1 MYDRP
6 VMWLRTLGPLA
17 AIVVV
22 AGGLL
27 ACATA
32 PKPADGLNSAGDG
45 HDPVL
50 HCGNMLEL
58 PPQQIVAAIEERAR
72 QVCSPGASA
81 YGRRGEFRAVLR
93 ARDGREPMVNLEPS
107 GTLNADDER
116 CVQLAAADVRQSFI
130 KAWGN
135 SSRVWSQVTEDVAF
149 SIALPGPVPIPAA
162 PRMVDPESP
171 R

>member
-1 MYDRP
+1 MYDRA
-6 VMWLRTLGPLA
+6 VMWRHAHGPLA
-17 AIVVV
+17 AIVIV

-32 PKPADGLNSAGDG
+32 TKPAKVDSAGDG
-45 HDPVL
+45 YDPIF
-50 HCGNMLEL
+50 HCGYMPEV

-72 QVCSPGASA
+72 QACSPGASA

-135 SSRVWSQVTEDVAF
+135 SSRVWSQVTEDVVF
-149 SIALPGPVPIPAA
+149 SIALGSPVPTPAA
-162 PRMVDPESP
+162 RRMVDPESP

>member
-6 VMWLRTLGPLA
+6 VMWGHAHARLA
-17 AIVVV
+17 AIVVA

-32 PKPADGLNSAGDG
+32 LKPAEGVNSAGDG

-72 QVCSPGASA
+72 QACSPGASA

-93 ARDGREPMVNLEPS
+93 ARYGREPMVNLEPS
-107 GTLNADDER
+107 GTLSTDDER
-116 CVQLAAADVRQSFI
+116 CVQLAAARPRRCPVR
-130 KAWGN
+130 ARTM
-135 SSRVWSQVTEDVAF
+135 SR
-149 SIALPGPVPIPAA
+149 
-162 PRMVDPESP
+162 
-171 R
+171 